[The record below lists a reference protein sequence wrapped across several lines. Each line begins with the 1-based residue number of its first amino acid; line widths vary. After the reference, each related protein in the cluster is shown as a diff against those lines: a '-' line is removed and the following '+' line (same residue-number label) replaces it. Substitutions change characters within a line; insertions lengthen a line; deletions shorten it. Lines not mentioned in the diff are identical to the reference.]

1 MLQQFLNEAKTEKPV
16 AKSIEPPPQA
26 ITYKGV
32 PIVFD
37 PHIGANE
44 AVIVPAEPAEVL
56 EEIDPPPPCPRCGSL
71 ELWESPTRPAGHR
84 WRCRRCDPPHRAEA
98 WARKAARLRE
108 EKELRS
114 KQQY

>member
-1 MLQQFLNEAKTEKPV
+1 MTF
-16 AKSIEPPPQA
+16 
-26 ITYKGV
+26 KGV

-71 ELWESPTRPAGHR
+71 ELWERRSP
-84 WRCRRCDPPHRAEA
+84 RRDPPGGAYGVI
-98 WARKAARLRE
+98 LR
-108 EKELRS
+108 
-114 KQQY
+114 